1 MSQPYRRKLK
11 TLVGASSVISA
22 GNDSQ
27 PGLGIARTIALAKIA
42 EREKITGLFTA
53 DLLQADPAGL
63 SGTTGSQDP
72 LMALA
77 ALSQAT
83 SHIGLIATVS
93 TSWLHPYHLARQ
105 VGTLDHLSGGRAG
118 WNAVTSSVGE
128 ENFGDSPLPAPQE
141 RYARATEFIEVMNA
155 LYDANERET
164 AQRTASGGIRIDPA
178 RLHPINYRGDYFQVA
193 GPLNVPPSPQ
203 RRPVQFQAG
212 QSDAGVTLGARYAEV
227 IYTSQPTLVAA
238 QAFVAD
244 VHQRAQRFGRQHN
257 LPLIMNFMMFLI
269 ARRAGA
275 GILTLLIVSAVV
287 FFITSLL
294 PGDAAQMILG
304 QNATPETVAALRQQ
318 LGLDQPLLLRYCSWL
333 GGMLHGDFGIS
344 FASHLPVAQ
353 LVAQRIPA
361 TFELAAI
368 TTLICVPLA
377 LMTGIAAAMNRGSLV
392 DRLLVVSTMATVA
405 VPEFLV
411 ATVAVLIFAVK
422 LHWVSAMSF
431 GSPDMNLLS
440 YLKSYALPVLTLC
453 CVLVAQMARMTRA
466 AIINQLDSPY
476 LEMARLKGVSPLRAV
491 LRHALPNAVGPIAN
505 SISLSLSYLFG
516 GVIIIETIFS
526 YPGLASALVDAVS
539 NRDLPVVQF
548 CVMLFAAC
556 YLILLLA
563 ADILTIAFN
572 PKWRS

>member
-1 MSQPYRRKLK
+1 M
-11 TLVGASSVISA
+11 
-22 GNDSQ
+22 N
-27 PGLGIARTIALAKIA
+27 
-42 EREKITGLFTA
+42 
-53 DLLQADPAGL
+53 
-63 SGTTGSQDP
+63 
-72 LMALA
+72 
-77 ALSQAT
+77 
-83 SHIGLIATVS
+83 
-93 TSWLHPYHLARQ
+93 
-105 VGTLDHLSGGRAG
+105 
-118 WNAVTSSVGE
+118 
-128 ENFGDSPLPAPQE
+128 
-141 RYARATEFIEVMNA
+141 RYM
-155 LYDANERET
+155 L
-164 AQRTASGGIRIDPA
+164 
-178 RLHPINYRGDYFQVA
+178 
-193 GPLNVPPSPQ
+193 
-203 RRPVQFQAG
+203 
-212 QSDAGVTLGARYAEV
+212 
-227 IYTSQPTLVAA
+227 
-238 QAFVAD
+238 
-244 VHQRAQRFGRQHN
+244 
-257 LPLIMNFMMFLI
+257 FLI
-269 ARRAGA
+269 ARRTGA

-318 LGLDQPLLLRYCSWL
+318 LGLEQPLLVRYFSWL
-333 GGMLHGDFGIS
+333 GGMLQGDFGIS
-344 FASHLPVAQ
+344 FASRLPVAQ
-353 LVAQRIPA
+353 LMAQRIPA

-377 LMTGIAAAMNRGSLV
+377 LVIGIAAAMKRGSLI
-392 DRLLVVSTMATVA
+392 DRLLVVSTMAMVA

-431 GSPDMNLLS
+431 GSPDMDLLN

-476 LEMARLKGVSPLRAV
+476 LEMARLKGVSSLRAV

-505 SISLSLSYLFG
+505 SVSLSLSYLFG

-556 YLILLLA
+556 YLLLLLA

>member
-1 MSQPYRRKLK
+1 M
-11 TLVGASSVISA
+11 
-22 GNDSQ
+22 N
-27 PGLGIARTIALAKIA
+27 
-42 EREKITGLFTA
+42 
-53 DLLQADPAGL
+53 
-63 SGTTGSQDP
+63 
-72 LMALA
+72 
-77 ALSQAT
+77 
-83 SHIGLIATVS
+83 
-93 TSWLHPYHLARQ
+93 
-105 VGTLDHLSGGRAG
+105 
-118 WNAVTSSVGE
+118 
-128 ENFGDSPLPAPQE
+128 
-141 RYARATEFIEVMNA
+141 RY
-155 LYDANERET
+155 
-164 AQRTASGGIRIDPA
+164 
-178 RLHPINYRGDYFQVA
+178 
-193 GPLNVPPSPQ
+193 
-203 RRPVQFQAG
+203 
-212 QSDAGVTLGARYAEV
+212 
-227 IYTSQPTLVAA
+227 
-238 QAFVAD
+238 
-244 VHQRAQRFGRQHN
+244 
-257 LPLIMNFMMFLI
+257 MMFLI

-318 LGLDQPLLLRYCSWL
+318 LGLDQPLLVRYFSWL

-377 LMTGIAAAMNRGSLV
+377 LVIGIAAAMNRGSLI
-392 DRLLVVSTMATVA
+392 DRFLVVSTMATVA

-431 GSPDMNLLS
+431 GSPNMDLLS

-556 YLILLLA
+556 YLLLLLA